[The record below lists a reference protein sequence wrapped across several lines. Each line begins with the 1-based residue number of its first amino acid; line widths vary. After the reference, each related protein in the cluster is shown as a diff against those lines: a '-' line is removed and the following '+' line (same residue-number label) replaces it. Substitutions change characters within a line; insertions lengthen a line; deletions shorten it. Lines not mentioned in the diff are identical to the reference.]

1 MAKFTHDQKVLF
13 NTALKQYSADKRL
26 ELIARG
32 VDGHGGNLSLM
43 EGQVHTRHIKVV
55 VKDLKFNGTPSYIFA
70 VENRMGHG
78 WFKIP
83 ETVPLKV
90 RNARKGSG
98 VGNILHNIKNIS
110 NSLPK
115 VAAQIQHAP
124 MKLQTAQLNAQSEYN
139 YAEVPA
145 IDPRHVAFGEFNVI
159 TKILKSGIFF
169 PIYISGHHGNGKTSM
184 VEQAS
189 AKAKRPMIRIQMSR
203 ETDED
208 DLIGGFRLLNGETKY
223 IKGPAVRA
231 MELGCI
237 LLIDEIDRGDPAK
250 VMCLQGILEGKPYY
264 VKKTGE
270 VVHPANGFNILVTGN
285 TRGRGSNDGRY
296 AAATILDEAWLERFP
311 ITINHEFP
319 SINVERTIITN
330 YLASQDDGTPAQSD
344 LKFVEHL
351 VNWADIIRKTYNE
364 NAIDELISTRRL
376 VQIIKTYQIFGNRN
390 RAIALCINR
399 YDDDVKNAFMQL
411 YEKVD
416 PDSNEQPATS
426 PEQQNLASMK
436 ERDITAHSADGA
448 VDHGTIT
455 ATHVISIT
463 AEAAGTPASDVIQ
476 ESTIL
481 PPQISMAPLISRE

>member
-1 MAKFTHDQKVLF
+1 MAKFTHDQKVQF
-13 NTALKQYSADKRL
+13 NTALKQLLADNQELARASGVTGLTLANSPSMRGRL
-26 ELIARG
+26 H
-32 VDGHGGNLSLM
+32 V
-43 EGQVHTRHIKVV
+43 RHIKSV
-55 VKDLKFNGTPSYIFA
+55 VKALKFNGTPSYIFS
-70 VENRMGHG
+70 VENRMGNG
-78 WFKIP
+78 WFAIP
-83 ETVPLKV
+83 ETVPLKSRKV
-90 RNARKGSG
+90 REVREVREGSG
-98 VGNILHNIKNIS
+98 ANNILKNIKNITAS
-110 NSLPK
+110 T
-115 VAAQIQHAP
+115 AQIQAVPIP
-124 MKLQTAQLNAQSEYN
+124 MQIQTVQLNAQSEYN

-145 IDPRHVAFGEFNVI
+145 VDQRHVAFGEFKVLM
-159 TKILKSGIFF
+159 KILKSGIFF

-189 AKAKRPMIRIQMSR
+189 AKANRPMIRIQMSR

-237 LLIDEIDRGDPAK
+237 LLIDEIDRADPAK

-270 VVHPANGFNILVTGN
+270 IVHPANGFNVLVTGN

-319 SINVERTIITN
+319 PINIERTIVTN
-330 YLASQDDGTPAQSD
+330 YLINQDDGTPAKSD
-344 LKFVEHL
+344 LNFVEHL

-364 NAIDELISTRRL
+364 HAIDELISTRRL
-376 VQIIKTYQIFGNRN
+376 VQIIKTYQIFGNKN

-416 PDSNEQPATS
+416 PESNSEYRINPEQKSDDVTIVPATAAPS
-426 PEQQNLASMK
+426 VDVVIDNGPTVNTL
-436 ERDITAHSADGA
+436 RGA
-448 VDHGTIT
+448 LIVAGAAPSVDV
-455 ATHVISIT
+455 VIDNGQ
-463 AEAAGTPASDVIQ
+463 AAVPPAG
-476 ESTIL
+476 
-481 PPQISMAPLISRE
+481 AC